1 MLKKLFSDKKFIF
14 IFTFIIE
21 VIFYILF
28 EHLPIGGEYLIPD
41 IGLSPVFGLIFGP
54 IGGLG
59 FSLASVTCQLLEGS
73 DPTGSVIDF
82 AIMFFVSVMAY
93 KLWYSTFKRKG
104 ISTPRFNSTY
114 NLLKFITLM
123 IVVSIVYWAMIEIS
137 FEAYSN
143 MYLIYPLSSNI
154 TRISYVLNMFNYSM
168 IFGLSLIN
176 IFNIEKIPLQS
187 PKKWFKF
194 INIKYKYFM
203 FSFIIL
209 IIYLVITKTLN
220 IDNGITNNIFF
231 ILTIA
236 ISIIF
241 CLNDFEV
248 EIENSVHNYSIIEKI
263 ILFFIVILFIS
274 AFLIFNELQILI
286 DFIINELEVD
296 FIRLITYSFAIVL
309 IIPLCILHIHFIEK
323 KVTDPIYELIDS
335 TTQYKVNKRMDK
347 SSNFNNFKKY
357 LKNNNNDI
365 SRLIES
371 YISLDK
377 NIKNKLT
384 DLEKTTAEK
393 ERIETEFNI
402 ASNIQTGMIKTDFDE
417 FSNSKPFEIYGFMKP
432 AKEVGGDFY
441 DYFDIDDENIA
452 FVIGDVSGKG
462 VPATLFM
469 VKTMY
474 LIKNHSKFDSTLEE
488 IFENVNNAS
497 CVRNDEDLFV
507 TSWFGKLNLNSGKL
521 SFVNAGHNPPLIR
534 QDNGDFEYL
543 TGNPNFVLGRI
554 EDIQYNEY
562 ELNLNPGDMI
572 FLYTDGI
579 TETNDN
585 YNGFYGEDRLKT
597 TINNVKDKKLEK
609 IVQTVKKDI
618 CEFCN
623 SDERFDD
630 MTMLI
635 IKYNG
640 CESHE

>member
-41 IGLSPVFGLIFGP
+41 IGLSPIFGLMFGYV
-54 IGGLG
+54 GGLG
-59 FSLASVTCQLLEGS
+59 FSLASVTCQLIEGS
-73 DPTGSVIDF
+73 DPIGSLIDF
-82 AIMFFVSVMAY
+82 VIMFFVSVLSY
-93 KLWYSTFKRKG
+93 KLWYSTFKRNG

-123 IVVSIVYWAMIEIS
+123 IIVSIVYWAMIEIS
-137 FEAYSN
+137 FDTYNN
-143 MYLIYPLSSNI
+143 MRLIYPLSTNI
-154 TRISYVLNMFNYSM
+154 TRFSYVLNMFNYSM

-176 IFNIEKIPLQS
+176 IFNIKKIPLQS
-187 PKKWFKF
+187 PKKSLKF
-194 INIKYKYFM
+194 INIKYKYFIV
-203 FSFIIL
+203 SFIIL
-209 IIYLVITKTLN
+209 IIYLAITKTLN
-220 IDNGITNNIFF
+220 IYDGITTGLFF

-236 ISIIF
+236 TSIIF
-241 CLNDFEV
+241 CLNNFEV
-248 EIENSVHNYSIIEKI
+248 EIKNEVLNYSIIEKI

-274 AFLIFNELQILI
+274 AFLIFSELQIII
-286 DFIINELEVD
+286 DTLINELNMD
-296 FIRLITYSFAIVL
+296 FIRLITLSFAIFM
-309 IIPLCILHIHFIEK
+309 IIPFCILHIYFIEK
-323 KVTDPIYELIDS
+323 TITNPIYDLIDS
-335 TTQYKVNKRMDK
+335 TTHYKAHKRLDE
-347 SSNFNNFKKY
+347 SSKFNNFQKY
-357 LKNNNNDI
+357 LKYNNDI

-371 YISLDK
+371 YITLDK
-377 NIKNKLT
+377 NIENKLN

-417 FSNSKPFEIYGFMKP
+417 FSNNKPFEIYGFMNP

-474 LIKNHSKFDSTLEE
+474 LIKNHSEFDSTPEE
-488 IFENVNNAS
+488 IFENVNNVS
-497 CVRNDEDLFV
+497 CDKNDENLFV

-534 QDNGDFEYL
+534 QNNRDFEYL
-543 TGNPNFVLGRI
+543 ASQPNFVLGGIKDI
-554 EDIQYNEY
+554 EYNEY
-562 ELNLNPGDMI
+562 ELCLNPGDMI

-579 TETNDN
+579 TEANDN
-585 YNGFYGEDRLKT
+585 YNGFYGENRLKT

-609 IVQTVKKDI
+609 IIETIKKDI
-618 CEFCN
+618 YKFCN
-623 SDERFDD
+623 SNEQFDD

-640 CESHE
+640 RESHE

>member
-1 MLKKLFSDKKFIF
+1 MLKKLFNDKRFIF
-14 IFTFIIE
+14 IFTFITE
-21 VIFYILF
+21 VIFYYLF

-41 IGLSPVFGLIFGP
+41 IGLSPVFGLMFGP

-59 FSLASVTCQLLEGS
+59 FSLASVTCQFLEGS
-73 DPTGSVIDF
+73 DPVGSLIDF
-82 AIMFFVSVMAY
+82 GIMLFLSVLAY
-93 KLWYSTFKRKG
+93 KLWYSTFKRDG

-114 NLLKFITLM
+114 ALLKFITLM
-123 IVVSIVYWAMIEIS
+123 FIVSIVYWTMIEIS
-137 FEAYSN
+137 FDAYHN
-143 MYLIYPLSSNI
+143 MYLIYPLSSNK
-154 TRISYVLNMFNYSM
+154 TRISYVLNMFYFSM
-168 IFGLSLIN
+168 IFGLLLIN

-187 PKKWFKF
+187 PIKWLKF
-194 INIKYKYFM
+194 INIKYKYFVI
-203 FSFIIL
+203 SFIIL
-209 IIYLVITKTLN
+209 IMFIPITQTLDIYNAVTA
-220 IDNGITNNIFF
+220 NIFF
-231 ILTIA
+231 ILTA
-236 ISIIF
+236 ATSIIF
-241 CLNDFEV
+241 CLNGL
-248 EIENSVHNYSIIEKI
+248 EIEIKNKIQNYSIIEKI

-274 AFLIFNELQILI
+274 SFLIFDELEILINIIMNELDT
-286 DFIINELEVD
+286 DFIM
-296 FIRLITYSFAIVL
+296 LITLSVAIAL
-309 IIPLCILHIHFIEK
+309 IIPFCIIHVHFIEK
-323 KVTDPIYELIDS
+323 TVTNPIYELIDS
-335 TTQYKVNKRMDK
+335 TTQYKINKK
-347 SSNFNNFKKY
+347 SNNFNSHFKKY
-357 LKNNNNDI
+357 LTRNNDI

-371 YISLDK
+371 YISLDR

-402 ASNIQTGMIKTDFDE
+402 ANRIQTGMIKTNFNE
-417 FSNSKPFEIYGFMKP
+417 FTKNKPFEIYGFMKP

-474 LIKNHSKFDSTLEE
+474 LIKNHSKFDSTPEK
-488 IFENVNNAS
+488 IFENVNNITCS
-497 CVRNDEDLFV
+497 RNDEDLFV
-507 TSWFGKLNLNSGKL
+507 TSWFGKLNFNSGKL

-534 QDNGDFEYL
+534 QNNGDFEYL
-543 TGNPNFVLGRI
+543 TCQPNFVLGEI

-579 TETNDN
+579 TEANDD
-585 YNGFYGEDRLKT
+585 YNGFYGENRLKT

-609 IVQTVKKDI
+609 IVETVKKDI
-618 CEFCN
+618 YQFCN
-623 SDERFDD
+623 DDEQFDD

-640 CESHE
+640 CESHG